1 MQPAHTGRVC
11 WLHHDKQSTVPL
23 KAKAWIPLSQK
34 QLLIMWSLLGRK
46 PECCLGCGWAVSRL
60 QLWSSL
66 QCKSSDQNG
75 SKTCFIL
82 TLGPDTDILMLGKSK
97 CCAVC
102 TIPDTQTDEC
112 LLNQSLFIVLTSFFF
127 PFTKGQP
134 LSLKNDAYTP
144 VPKHKLQFSRR
155 LKNKSSPTDSS
166 IAQRCLRNKHVYS
179 LFGQLPFNDNCSRG
193 AFLHTSFI
201 YIVLKPKYMRHQP
214 QRQQLSSKLHRS

>member
-127 PFTKGQP
+127 FLSPKGN
-134 LSLKNDAYTP
+134 LLVWKMM
-144 VPKHKLQFSRR
+144 
-155 LKNKSSPTDSS
+155 PTHQCQN
-166 IAQRCLRNKHVYS
+166 I
-179 LFGQLPFNDNCSRG
+179 NCS
-193 AFLHTSFI
+193 FLEGLKTSH
-201 YIVLKPKYMRHQP
+201 PP
-214 QRQQLSSKLHRS
+214 QTLPLPNVA